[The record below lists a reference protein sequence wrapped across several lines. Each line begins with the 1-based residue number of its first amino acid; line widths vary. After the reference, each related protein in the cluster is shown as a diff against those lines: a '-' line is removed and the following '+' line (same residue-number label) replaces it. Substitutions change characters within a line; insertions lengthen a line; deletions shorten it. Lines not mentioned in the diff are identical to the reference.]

1 MRGSLQSA
9 LAGHRA
15 YDQTDITS
23 LQKASSSIR
32 LRSMRGSGHASRMF
46 DSGEPALAT
55 CKQRRSATRLG
66 LHLDRLA
73 QWSPRD
79 TRMEAVTQIRHR
91 LRPIILPINIPV

>member
-32 LRSMRGSGHASRMF
+32 LRSMSGSGHASRMF
-46 DSGEPALAT
+46 NSGSRLWPPASSDAPPLASAFT
-55 CKQRRSATRLG
+55 SIASLSGRRA
-66 LHLDRLA
+66 
-73 QWSPRD
+73 
-79 TRMEAVTQIRHR
+79 
-91 LRPIILPINIPV
+91 ILEWRQ